1 LQRICRDRIVTDQGG
16 QKTVPTHKS
25 DLKTNPPTSECAK
38 SDKQFTFALAGNA
51 NVGKSVIFNQLTGSN
66 QIIGNWPGKTV
77 DRAEGTLSFEG
88 HEIKVIDLPGIY
100 SFSTF
105 SMEEIVSR
113 DYIALE
119 KPDAVI
125 NIVDASVLERNLF
138 FTLQLLEMNAPLV
151 LVLNQVDVA
160 KNKGIIINKDK
171 LSTLLGIPVVFA
183 TATRGEGIYEAVEEA
198 VKVAISKPKSKPL
211 KYRKNLEEPIEK
223 LQSLIEKE
231 NLNLGYP
238 ARWVAIKLL
247 EGDMEITQLVAE
259 KSKTISLQSKL
270 LAGELENR
278 CQEKCFSIIAS
289 ERYALANS
297 LVAASLKQDEIQRSF
312 TDKLDWFATHR
323 IFGYV
328 TALGVIGGLLLWT
341 FFIGNG
347 LSDLISKGL
356 NLIQPINPELS
367 MSAPLLS
374 IILNGFWGGF
384 NAGLTLII
392 PFVIPFYLLLAFI
405 EDSGL
410 LTRVAF
416 MMDSAMHK
424 IGLHGK
430 ALIPIILGYG
440 CSVPAIHSCK
450 IMETRRERLLAAFAI
465 TFAPC
470 SARTIVLFGMVGLF
484 VGIHWALLL
493 YVVNLAIIFAMG
505 RIAMKAVPGK
515 STGLIMEMSSFKRP
529 SLKVVL
535 KQTWTRTKS
544 IIYVVFPIY
553 IAGSALIQVLYIYDI
568 LTPIGNALYPLTV
581 LWLGL
586 PAFAGV
592 LLLLGAVRKELIILG
607 AVAILGTTNLLT
619 GFAPVQ
625 LVVMALVAMLYIPCV
640 STMAILGKEF
650 GWKSAA
656 LISLANIGT
665 ALIIGGIAFQILNFF
680 T

>member
-1 LQRICRDRIVTDQGG
+1 MRKRKHVTTPTPNIDQKN
-16 QKTVPTHKS
+16 KT
-25 DLKTNPPTSECAK
+25 PTSDVTKKSAK
-38 SDKQFTFALAGNA
+38 NNNDDTGKQFTFALAGNA

-77 DRAEGTLSFEG
+77 DRAEGLLFFEG
-88 HEIKVIDLPGIY
+88 YNIKVIDLPGIY

-113 DYIALE
+113 DYVALE
-119 KPDAVI
+119 HPNAVI
-125 NIVDASVLERNLF
+125 NVVDASVLERNLF

-151 LVLNQVDVA
+151 LVLNQVDIA
-160 KNKGIIINKDK
+160 KNKGIIIDKDH
-171 LSTLLGIPVVFA
+171 LSKLLGVPVVFA
-183 TATRGEGIYEAVEEA
+183 TATRGEGIYEAVKEA
-198 VKVAISKPKSKPL
+198 VNLATNKPKSNL
-211 KYRKNLEEPIEK
+211 LRYRKDLEEQISK
-223 LQSLIEKE
+223 LQHLIEKE

-238 ARWVAIKLL
+238 SRWVAIKLL
-247 EGDMEITQLVAE
+247 EGDTEIAKMVNE
-259 KSKTISLQSKL
+259 KSPSVIAQSRFIAAEFEKH
-270 LAGELENR
+270 
-278 CQEKCFSIIAS
+278 CQEKCFTIIAS
-289 ERYALANS
+289 ERYALSNS
-297 LVAASLKQDEIQRSF
+297 IVVSSLQQDEIWHPF
-312 TDKLDWFATHR
+312 TDKLDWFSTHR
-323 IFGYV
+323 IFGYI
-328 TALGVIGGLLLWT
+328 TAFAVIGGLLLWT
-341 FFIGNG
+341 FFIGNT
-347 LSDLISKGL
+347 LSNFISQGL
-356 NLIQPINPELS
+356 NYINPINPLLS
-367 MSAPLLS
+367 TSAPFLS
-374 IILNGFWGGF
+374 IILNGVWGGF
-384 NAGLTLII
+384 EAGLTLII

-505 RIAMKAVPGK
+505 KIAMKAVPGK

-529 SLKVVL
+529 SLKIAL

-544 IIYVVFPIY
+544 IICLVFPIY
-553 IAGSALIQVLYIYDI
+553 IIGSALIQLLYFYDI
-568 LTPIGNALYPLTV
+568 LTPISNAFYPITV
-581 LWLGL
+581 IWLGL
-586 PAFAGV
+586 PAFAGI

-607 AVAILGTTNLLT
+607 ATAILGTTNLLV
-619 GFAPVQ
+619 GFTSIQ
-625 LVVMALVAMLYIPCV
+625 LVIMALVAMLYIPCV
-640 STMAILGKEF
+640 STMATLGKEF
-650 GWKSAA
+650 GWKTAT
-656 LISLANIGT
+656 LISIANICT
-665 ALIIGGIAFQILNFF
+665 ALIIGGIAFQFLNFF
-680 T
+680 V